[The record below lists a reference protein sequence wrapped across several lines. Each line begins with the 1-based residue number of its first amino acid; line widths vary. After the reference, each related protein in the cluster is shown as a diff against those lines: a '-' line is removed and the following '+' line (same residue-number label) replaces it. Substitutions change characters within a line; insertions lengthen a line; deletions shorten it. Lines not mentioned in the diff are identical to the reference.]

1 MFTGIIEDLAEVQT
15 LDYEG
20 DNLHITL
27 HSALAPMLKTDQSLG
42 HNGACLTVVKVDG
55 HLYTVTAVRET
66 LQRSNL
72 KDLKVGSKV
81 NLERCLKLGDRLD
94 GHMVQGHVDQVAR
107 CVDVRD
113 EKGSKRLTFEYVSER
128 HITVQKGSITVNG
141 VSLTVTDSQA
151 GRFSVAVIPYTY
163 EHTNFHRIKVG
174 DRVNL
179 EFDILGKYV
188 ARWLDQVTV

>member
-42 HNGACLTVVKVDG
+42 HNGVCLTVVKVDG